1 MSAHGSRGATDQVV
15 AETASDGWDDYVA
28 VHLYSNFENSLLK
41 CHVLQNR

>member
-15 AETASDGWDDYVA
+15 AETARWNDYIA